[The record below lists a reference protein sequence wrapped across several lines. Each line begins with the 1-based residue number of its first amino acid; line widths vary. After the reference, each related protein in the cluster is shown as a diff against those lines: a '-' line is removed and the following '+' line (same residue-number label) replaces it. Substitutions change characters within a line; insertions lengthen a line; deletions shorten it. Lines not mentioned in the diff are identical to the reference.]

1 MVLLPLLVSS
11 SRTPLRMDVLALLRS
26 FATAFPQVA
35 LTAQSFDKPLFHD
48 IASIIST
55 EARAMNNAERANL
68 TYWSPNVN
76 VYRGTILFSP
86 PHLQILAGA
95 VAKKLPVKIRSWCL
109 PTPSSLCAV
118 CRRERTL
125 GT

>member
-1 MVLLPLLVSS
+1 MVLPPRRVSS
-11 SRTPLRMDVLALLRS
+11 SRTLHRIDGINVFQR

-76 VYRGTILFSP
+76 VYRG
-86 PHLQILAGA
+86 
-95 VAKKLPVKIRSWCL
+95 RSL
-109 PTPSSLCAV
+109 SFL
-118 CRRERTL
+118 
-125 GT
+125 